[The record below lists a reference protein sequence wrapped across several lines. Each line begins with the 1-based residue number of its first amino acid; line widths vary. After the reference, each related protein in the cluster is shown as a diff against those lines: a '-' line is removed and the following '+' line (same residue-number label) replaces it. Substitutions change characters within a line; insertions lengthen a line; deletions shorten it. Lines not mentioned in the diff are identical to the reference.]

1 MSGNRADST
10 TAATVDVL
18 FDAAGVRATRRS
30 NESAKRSVYPASPN
44 ERDYDVLPYEPLFS
58 VAQRGVVSSHMLVR
72 SNAGGLG
79 WEATREF
86 EGSPRQ
92 AAAARGALKAM
103 TRFRGLALT
112 ESGLGH
118 TDQHISLILAGPA
131 SAYASKMGRPIVAGD
146 KIVFDFPEPGL
157 GSVGPAQPGTPE
169 TKLLMQARAYDP
181 LFVARDI
188 MNELQLVLNDAESW
202 RRAMGTRSKASDVRE
217 SLARTLFSAKQVLF
231 LMGLREAMRADWV
244 TFTPSFLAS
253 VPAAASIETQ
263 ALADGTAAG
272 ASEAAR
278 LNAADAGIAIGAEW
292 LGLTTNRVYQQT
304 AAGRRAWLVFSR
316 NLAGAMAY
324 DGSNGTYEF
333 GATTATATGL
343 PANRS
348 RYERSKELRQGDP
361 YGDLATLQMD
371 SSLAELAAIG
381 AYYEQEAKNVAGIA
395 TSTPDASG
403 LFNLF
408 LAVPK

>member
-18 FDAAGVRATRRS
+18 FDAEGITATRRA
-30 NESAKRSVYPASPN
+30 NDSAKRSVYPASPDS
-44 ERDYDVLPYEPLFS
+44 RDYDVLPYEPLFS
-58 VAQRGVVSSHMLVR
+58 VATRGVASAQLAVR

-86 EGSPRQ
+86 EGSSRQ
-92 AAAARGALKAM
+92 TAAARGALKAT

-118 TDQHISLILAGPA
+118 ADNHLSLMIAGPA

-157 GSVGPAQPGTPE
+157 GSAGPAQPGTPD
-169 TKLLMQARAYDP
+169 TKVLMQARAHDP

-188 MNELQLVLNDAESW
+188 MDELQLVLNDAESW
-202 RRAMGTRSKASDVRE
+202 RRSMGPRSKASDVRE
-217 SLARTLFSAKQVLF
+217 SLARTLFSGKQVIF
-231 LMGLREAMRADWV
+231 LAGLREAMRAGWV
-244 TFTPSFLAS
+244 TFTSEFVAS
-253 VPAAASIETQ
+253 VPAGSIEAV
-263 ALADGTAAG
+263 ALADGAAPG
-272 ASEAAR
+272 ANEAAR

-292 LGLTTNRVYQQT
+292 LGLTKNRVYQQS

-324 DGSNGTYEF
+324 DGTNGTYEF

-361 YGDLATLQMD
+361 YGDLATLQINAP
-371 SSLAELAAIG
+371 LAELAAIG

-395 TSTPDASG
+395 TSSPDASG
-403 LFNLF
+403 LFNIF
-408 LAVPK
+408 LSVAK